1 MKQKFNYIHP
11 TYNPL
16 YFILQAKNLQ
26 IMQTLLYSILLVL
39 LLGSCTTSNKLQTTA
54 TPNGTA
60 TTAITNVNVLS
71 MTETGVLSG
80 QTILIRNGKI
90 DRMGPANEIDAPTG
104 STQIDGTGKY
114 LIPGLAEM
122 HAHIPVPQEGD
133 DHLVKETLFLYLS
146 RGVTTIRGMLGN
158 PYHLELKKMI
168 AADSILSPRVFTS
181 SPSLNGNTIP
191 TPEEARRLVTQYQKD
206 GYDFLKIHPGIP
218 MDAFDEMTK
227 TAREVGITF
236 SGHVP
241 QPVGIRHALN
251 AKYASID
258 HIDGYISGLA
268 TEADWER
275 LGNNIGFFGYRTVPY
290 AREPEIDVLAK
301 QTKERGVWIVPT
313 QSLFTRWFSPGDPAA
328 MANEPEMKYM
338 PARTRYQ
345 WRQSKQNAIGADDYN
360 EAQWKKMIDLRQQLL
375 RALHKNEV
383 PILLGSD
390 APQVFNVPG
399 FSLEHEMNA
408 MKDAGLSN
416 EVILMSGTANPA
428 RFFNMEGQFGTIQ
441 EGAAADLI
449 LLNGNP
455 LEDLTYTWAQEGVMV
470 RGRWLSREYIE
481 ERLAEI
487 AAAHRE

>member
-1 MKQKFNYIHP
+1 MRTIFCS
-11 TYNPL
+11 L
-16 YFILQAKNLQ
+16 F
-26 IMQTLLYSILLVL
+26 L
-39 LLGSCTTSNKLQTTA
+39 LLFVASCSVSDTKNTA
-54 TPNGTA
+54 TDLNNTA
-60 TTAITNVNVLS
+60 ITAITNANVLP
-71 MTETGVLSG
+71 MTGAGLLAG
-80 QTILIRNGKI
+80 QTLLIRDGKI
-90 DRMGPANEIDAPTG
+90 ERMGPAGEIAIPQG
-104 STQIDGTGKY
+104 STQIDGSGKY
-114 LIPGLAEM
+114 VMPGLAEM

-133 DHLVKETLFLYLS
+133 DRLVKETLFLYLS

-181 SPSLNGNTIP
+181 SPSLNGNTVP

-218 MDAFDEMTK
+218 VDAFDEMAK

-241 QPVGIRHALN
+241 QPVGIRHALD
-251 AKYASID
+251 AQYASID
-258 HIDGYISGLA
+258 HLDGYLSGLA
-268 TEADWER
+268 TEADWAR
-275 LGNNIGFFGYRTVPY
+275 LDNNIGFFGYRTVPY
-290 AREPEIDVLAK
+290 ARESEIEILAK
-301 QTKERGVWIVPT
+301 QTKERGVWIVST
-313 QSLFTRWFSPGDPAA
+313 QSLFTRWFSPDDPAA
-328 MANEPEMKYM
+328 MTNEPEMKYM

-360 EAQWKKMIDLRQQLL
+360 VAQWKKMIDLRQQLL
-375 RALHKNEV
+375 RSLHENEV
-383 PILLGSD
+383 PLLLGSD

-399 FSLEHEMNA
+399 FSLEHEINA

-416 EVILMSGTANPA
+416 EVILLSGTVNPA
-428 RFFNMEGQFGTIQ
+428 RFFKMEGQFGTIQ

-455 LEDLTYTWAQEGVMV
+455 LEDLTHTWAQEGVMV
-470 RGRWLSREYIE
+470 RGRWLSREYID